1 MLRLSGLLL
10 RRRAPGCAHT
20 CLSRCAL
27 LRGSVRVSAS
37 PPSPPQRQLGLL
49 TSLRDALGLA
59 GRDTSGHLEAPSPGR
74 DEILEARATQASAEL
89 RRLLRDGD
97 STQPAWGYFDELCA
111 GPDANAF
118 HVSIMLRASASPEE
132 ADRVVEVASVVGIE
146 LNSTVVMC
154 APPRPHPLTQ
164 TPA

>member
-20 CLSRCAL
+20 CLSRSAL
-27 LRGSVRVSAS
+27 LRGSVRVSA
-37 PPSPPQRQLGLL
+37 PPPQRQLGLL

-59 GRDTSGHLEAPSPGR
+59 GRDTSGHLETPSPDR

-97 STQPAWGYFDELCA
+97 S
-111 GPDANAF
+111 
-118 HVSIMLRASASPEE
+118 VSGA
-132 ADRVVEVASVVGIE
+132 
-146 LNSTVVMC
+146 
-154 APPRPHPLTQ
+154 
-164 TPA
+164 

>member
-1 MLRLSGLLL
+1 MLRLGGLLL

-27 LRGSVRVSAS
+27 LRGSVRVSA

-49 TSLRDALGLA
+49 TSLRDALWLA
-59 GRDTSGHLEAPSPGR
+59 GRDSSGHLETPSPGR

-97 STQPAWGYFDELCA
+97 S
-111 GPDANAF
+111 
-118 HVSIMLRASASPEE
+118 VSGA
-132 ADRVVEVASVVGIE
+132 
-146 LNSTVVMC
+146 
-154 APPRPHPLTQ
+154 
-164 TPA
+164 

>member
-1 MLRLSGLLL
+1 MLRLGGLLL

-27 LRGSVRVSAS
+27 LRGSVRVSA

-59 GRDTSGHLEAPSPGR
+59 GRDTSGHLETPSPGR

-97 STQPAWGYFDELCA
+97 STQPAWGMTHLRMTHFGEHRVKSTWSGGKASFRSVCQA
-111 GPDANAF
+111 GT
-118 HVSIMLRASASPEE
+118 E
-132 ADRVVEVASVVGIE
+132 AEGREPPSGVGQRSE
-146 LNSTVVMC
+146 
-154 APPRPHPLTQ
+154 
-164 TPA
+164 

>member
-1 MLRLSGLLL
+1 MLRLGGLLL

-27 LRGSVRVSAS
+27 LRGSVRVSA

-59 GRDTSGHLEAPSPGR
+59 GRDTSGHLETASPGR

-97 STQPAWGYFDELCA
+97 S
-111 GPDANAF
+111 
-118 HVSIMLRASASPEE
+118 VSGA
-132 ADRVVEVASVVGIE
+132 
-146 LNSTVVMC
+146 
-154 APPRPHPLTQ
+154 
-164 TPA
+164 

>member
-27 LRGSVRVSAS
+27 LRGSVRVST
-37 PPSPPQRQLGLL
+37 SPPQRQLGLL

-59 GRDTSGHLEAPSPGR
+59 GRDTSGHLETPSPGR
-74 DEILEARATQASAEL
+74 DGILEARATQASAEL

-97 STQPAWGYFDELCA
+97 S
-111 GPDANAF
+111 
-118 HVSIMLRASASPEE
+118 VSGA
-132 ADRVVEVASVVGIE
+132 
-146 LNSTVVMC
+146 
-154 APPRPHPLTQ
+154 
-164 TPA
+164 

>member
-1 MLRLSGLLL
+1 MLRLGGLLL

-20 CLSRCAL
+20 CLSRSAL
-27 LRGSVRVSAS
+27 PRGSVRVSA
-37 PPSPPQRQLGLL
+37 SPPQRQLGLL

-59 GRDTSGHLEAPSPGR
+59 GRETSGHLEAPSPGR

-132 ADRVVEVASVVGIE
+132 ADRVVEAASAAGIE

-154 APPRPHPLTQ
+154 APPPRP
-164 TPA
+164 TPP

>member
-27 LRGSVRVSAS
+27 LRGSVRVSA

-59 GRDTSGHLEAPSPGR
+59 GRGTSGHLETPAPGR

-132 ADRVVEVASVVGIE
+132 ADRVVEAASAAGIE

>member
-1 MLRLSGLLL
+1 MLRLGGLLL

-37 PPSPPQRQLGLL
+37 PPSPPSPPQRQLGLL

-59 GRDTSGHLEAPSPGR
+59 GRDTSGHLETPSPGR

-97 STQPAWGYFDELCA
+97 S
-111 GPDANAF
+111 
-118 HVSIMLRASASPEE
+118 VSGA
-132 ADRVVEVASVVGIE
+132 
-146 LNSTVVMC
+146 
-154 APPRPHPLTQ
+154 
-164 TPA
+164 